1 MMGSLCSADVT
12 LVRSGPVGLVVP
24 VGPVGRFRSVW
35 SVRFRPV
42 GLVPVG
48 PVPVGPV
55 PVGPVPV
62 GPVPVGLVPVGLVPV
77 GPVPVGP
84 VPVGPVPVGQ
94 NKKTTITSAP
104 SGLASISLQF

>member
-12 LVRSGPVGLVVP
+12 PVRSGPVL
-24 VGPVGRFRSVW
+24 
-35 SVRFRPV
+35 
-42 GLVPVG
+42 VG

-55 PVGPVPV
+55 LVGPVPV
-62 GPVPVGLVPVGLVPV
+62 GPVLVGLVL
-77 GPVPVGP
+77 
-84 VPVGPVPVGQ
+84 VGQ

>member
-1 MMGSLCSADVT
+1 MIHDGKPLLRGCHSGP
-12 LVRSGPVGLVVP
+12 VRSG
-24 VGPVGRFRSVW
+24 
-35 SVRFRPV
+35 
-42 GLVPVG
+42 G

-55 PVGPVPV
+55 PVGPV
-62 GPVPVGLVPVGLVPV
+62 L
-77 GPVPVGP
+77 VGP

>member
-1 MMGSLCSADVT
+1 MSGILPEGSSDLFFFVSLCSAAVAP
-12 LVRSGPVGLVVP
+12 VWSGGPVP
-24 VGPVGRFRSVW
+24 VGPIL
-35 SVRFRPV
+35 V

-62 GPVPVGLVPVGLVPV
+62 GPGPV
-77 GPVPVGP
+77 GPVL
-84 VPVGPVPVGQ
+84 VGQ